1 MLSEAGISKCYLL
14 TIDKGILFTRLQYIY
29 IYIQENPT
37 KCLKKSTVFLG
48 KKWPIINLLEPEF
61 YI

>member
-29 IYIQENPT
+29 IYIYPRKPNEMFKEIN
-37 KCLKKSTVFLG
+37 CVSG
-48 KKWPIINLLEPEF
+48 KKVAHH
-61 YI
+61 